1 MSDQEIYSM
10 NKKNALSTLALSIA
24 LAGCGSDN
32 DSNSSGTSALDITV
46 PETYLFTSQ
55 FEDFA
60 DESSVSYSGQ
70 IARQVLIE
78 DLKALISSTEL
89 TEITDRQEALDK
101 LNSLYSSE
109 NSDIDATAY
118 TFDKT
123 DVTLTPSPTY
133 GDISTGKDI
142 KGKLAGED
150 NDLRHGDLKGWAT
163 GLDADPSSDE
173 FVQYLFGL
181 LADNVVNPLNRLD
194 PVGGEVL
201 AAHVTENGVDLQ
213 QLIQKF
219 LLMAVT
225 YSQGTGDYLSDDLG
239 EGKGILSSAA
249 QKVKNDVSS
258 AYSSLEHSWDEG
270 YGYFGAARNYND
282 YTDLEIRAKD
292 GRAEYNKGFHDTDG
306 DGLIDLNSEINYAA
320 SVNAAKRDI
329 GSAESASTD
338 FTKTTFDAFLTG
350 RALITQHPEGYEAAL
365 VEQRDIVVN
374 NWEKTYAATV
384 VHYIN
389 DILQDMANF
398 DTDDYSFTG
407 HAKHWSEMKGF
418 ALGLQFNPNAL
429 MAIEDF
435 ETVHTLFGDQPLLPT
450 ASVDDIAQYKID
462 LLSARAIFQQSYSFA
477 DANIGD
483 ENGENGW

>member
-1 MSDQEIYSM
+1 M
-10 NKKNALSTLALSIA
+10 KKTFALSALTLSIA
-24 LAGCGSDN
+24 LTGCGSDN
-32 DSNSSGTSALDITV
+32 DTNTSRGAALDITV
-46 PETYLFTSQ
+46 PETYTFTSQ
-55 FEDFA
+55 FENFA
-60 DESSVSYSGQ
+60 GDTSVSYSGQ

-78 DLKALISSTEL
+78 DIKTLISSTEF

-118 TFDKT
+118 TFNKT
-123 DVTLTPSPTY
+123 DVMLTPNPTY

-150 NDLRHGDLKGWAT
+150 NDLRHEELKGWAT
-163 GLDADPSSDE
+163 GLNADPTPDE

-181 LADNVVNPLNRLD
+181 LADNVENPLNRLD
-194 PVGGEVL
+194 PVGGQTL
-201 AAHVTENGVDLQ
+201 AAHVTENAIDLQ

-225 YSQGTGDYLSDDLG
+225 YSQGTGDYLSNDLG

-249 QKVKNDVSS
+249 QKVKNDVPS
-258 AYSSLEHSWDEG
+258 AYSTLEHSWDEG
-270 YGYFGAARNYND
+270 FGYFGAARDYND
-282 YTDLEIRAKD
+282 YTDLEIRAKE

-306 DGLIDLNSEINYAA
+306 DDSIDLNSEINFAA
-320 SVNAAKRDI
+320 SVNAAKRDL
-329 GSAESASTD
+329 GSAESAPTD
-338 FTKTTFDAFLTG
+338 FTKSTFDAFLTG
-350 RALITQHPEGYEAAL
+350 RALITQQPEGYEAAL
-365 VEQRDIVVN
+365 VEQRNIAVN

-389 DILQDMANF
+389 DVLQDMVNF
-398 DTDDYSFTG
+398 DTVDYSFTG

-435 ETVHTLFGDQPLLPT
+435 ETVHTLFGDQPVLPT
-450 ASVDDIAQYKID
+450 ASVDDIAQYKAD
-462 LLSARAIFQQSYSFA
+462 LLSARAIFKQSYSFA

-483 ENGENGW
+483 ENGANGW